1 MTAGLWI
8 VVGLLF
14 LAGDARWLR
23 VAQREHYEPGRIT
36 STAALWCRVLPAN
49 AVLVAVAYAGAIAGL
64 FADALTWVT
73 LIALAWPWAMAL
85 RPRSGP
91 LRFTARL
98 RRLTA
103 LVVVLEA
110 AACVLIGHP
119 SGAAL
124 VAVSSWLVVDL
135 ALALLRPVEN
145 RLGQR
150 YVRSAQKT
158 LRTVGPTVVAI
169 TGSYGKTSTKLYTAH
184 LLSRYR
190 SVLASPASFNNLMGL
205 SMTVNQRLK
214 PGTDVFV
221 AEMGTY
227 GPGEI
232 RRLCQVFPPDIS
244 AITTIGEA
252 HLERMKDRATIV
264 RAKSEITEVAPTVV
278 LNVDVAELAELADRL
293 AAGKT
298 VVRCST
304 ADRAADVAVLAEDD
318 DWVVYLGG
326 ERVGATRDP
335 HGGHP
340 SNLAIAVGI
349 ASAAGVSAA
358 MLAKTLDDL
367 PHAPH
372 RAEVSKLPAGP
383 TVIDDTYNA
392 NPEGSAQALRT
403 AAEHAGPTGT
413 IWTITPGMVELGR
426 EQFARNQSLGAAAT
440 AKDNMVLVVTGRTN
454 RRALLSGAAGASGRV
469 RMYPNRTAAASAVL
483 REAGA
488 EDVILY
494 ENDLPDH
501 YP

>member
-1 MTAGLWI
+1 MTVGLWI
-8 VVGLLF
+8 AVGLLF

-23 VAQREHYEPGRIT
+23 VAQREHYQPGRMT
-36 STAALWCRVLPAN
+36 STAALWCRVLPVN
-49 AVLVAVAYAGAIAGL
+49 AVLVAVAYAAAIAGL
-64 FADALTWVT
+64 FAPALTWVS
-73 LIALAWPWAMAL
+73 LVALGWPVAMSL
-85 RPRSGP
+85 RPRSAP
-91 LRFTARL
+91 VRITARL
-98 RRLTA
+98 RRLTV
-103 LVVVLEA
+103 VVVLLEA
-110 AACVLIGHP
+110 GSSALIGDP
-119 SGAAL
+119 AGAAI

-135 ALALLRPVEN
+135 ALAVLRPVET

-150 YVRSAQKT
+150 FVRSAQQT
-158 LRTVGPTVVAI
+158 LRTLRPTVIAI

-232 RRLCQVFPPDIS
+232 RRLCQVFPPDIA

-252 HLERMKDRATIV
+252 HLERMKNRATIV
-264 RAKSEITEVAPTVV
+264 RAKSEITEAAPSVV
-278 LNVDVAELAELADRL
+278 LNVDVPELAELADRL
-293 AAGKT
+293 AAAKT

-304 ADRAADVAVLAEDD
+304 TDASAAVAVLVENDA
-318 DWVVYLGG
+318 WVVHVGG
-326 ERVGATRDP
+326 ERIGATRDP

-340 SNLAIAVGI
+340 GNLAIAVGI
-349 ASAAGVSAA
+349 ATTAGVSAE
-358 MLAKTLDDL
+358 MLAKSLSDL

-372 RAEVSKLPAGP
+372 RAEVSKLPTGQ

-403 AAEHAGPTGT
+403 AAEQVGPAGT
-413 IWTITPGMVELGR
+413 IWTITPGMVELGS

-454 RRALLSGAAGASGRV
+454 RRALLSGAAGANGRTRV
-469 RMYPNRTAAASAVL
+469 YPNRAAAATAVL
-483 REAGA
+483 REATP
-488 EDVILY
+488 EDVVLY